1 MERKLTLEI
10 LEKYAKEIWKD
21 PFIELGIIY
30 INDKAKEKLS
40 NKIIE
45 YINEMG

>member
-1 MERKLTLEI
+1 MERKLTLET
-10 LEKYAKEIWKD
+10 LEKCVKEIWKD

-30 INDKAKEKLS
+30 INDKAKEELN